1 MEHCPPPLEG
11 LLSHGESILAHITL
25 YYNSLFSLARFVF
38 IFLAEGLDRAQGAT
52 QEIQM
57 RNRQK
62 YSSITMWRGREE
74 VCEGGR

>member
-38 IFLAEGLDRAQGAT
+38 IFLAEGLDRAQGGVGKKFAK
-52 QEIQM
+52 EED
-57 RNRQK
+57 RADEGS
-62 YSSITMWRGREE
+62 YSDDGNIR
-74 VCEGGR
+74 